1 MGGRECIPELA
12 EVLLNDENPIVRHE
26 AATAL
31 GVIGRKEAEEVLKR
45 ALDDVD
51 EVRDSNHSLE

>member
-1 MGGRECIPELA
+1 MPELA